1 MSDLIDLSSLSDLH
15 LSRRHLLGL
24 GASTAALLL
33 AACGGPAQSSGGA
46 NNGSQAAPTLR
57 LAFQPPYI
65 GVFVLQQ
72 QKLLEQAFKGTPT
85 TIQYRLL
92 LSLDP
97 IAEALSGGA
106 VDLGMGGTP
115 IAAIASDHPIR
126 VVALVEHSP
135 RTHAILVRPDGP
147 IKTIG
152 DLRGKKIGGP
162 SGKNDSFPLLVLQ
175 RAGIKDSEV
184 EWLKLENNEG
194 RSALLTGAID
204 AWRTW
209 DPFYADI
216 QSTKK
221 AIPLVDGE
229 SYIQNY
235 VALFGRT
242 NYITSY
248 PDAVKRFIRAYKQ
261 ALDYVKSNREAAVNL
276 FVQQN
281 KLTPQVAE
289 LTLSRRHYEIQ
300 VPTQDYIAD
309 VAEQSRLLK
318 QFGVLQKEPDW
329 PAIVDTT
336 IAQQALAGLK

>member
-1 MSDLIDLSSLSDLH
+1 MSDLPDFSHLT
-15 LSRRHLLGL
+15 LSRRHFLGL
-24 GASTAALLL
+24 GASSTALLL
-33 AACGGPAQSSGGA
+33 AACGAAQAPKSTGNGPQT
-46 NNGSQAAPTLR
+46 APTLH

-65 GVFVLQQ
+65 GVFVLEQ
-72 QKLLEQAFKGTPT
+72 QKLLEKAFKGQTID
-85 TIQYRLL
+85 IQYRLL

-115 IAAIASDHPIR
+115 IAAIASGHPIR

-135 RTHAILVRPDGP
+135 KTHAILVRPDGP
-147 IKTIG
+147 IKTIQ
-152 DLRGKKIGGP
+152 DLRGKKIAGP

-175 RAGIKDSEV
+175 RAGIKDTEV
-184 EWLKLENNEG
+184 EWFTLENNEG

-229 SYIQNY
+229 GYIQNY
-235 VALFGRT
+235 VALFGRS
-242 NYITSY
+242 NYIKSY
-248 PDAVKRFIRAYKQ
+248 PDTVKRFIQAYKQ
-261 ALDYVKSNREAAVNL
+261 ALDYVKSHHDTAVNL

-281 KLTPQVAE
+281 KLTPEVAE
-289 LTLSRRHYEIQ
+289 LTLSRRNYLISA
-300 VPTQDYIAD
+300 PTPDYTAD
-309 VAEQSRLLK
+309 LVEQSKLLK
-318 QFGVLQKEPDW
+318 QFGVLQTEPDW
-329 PAIVDTT
+329 SSVVDTS
-336 IAQQALAGLK
+336 IANQALGIA